1 MKSLGGIMKID
12 TGLRALLVICKFQ
25 RILADEKQIIHEFA
39 LGEKSVT
46 SQEIMKIAK
55 SLEFKVKKIEN
66 YRMPLV
72 KLPVPCIGQK
82 KNGQFFVIMKVTSK
96 GILFFDPKVGQPKL
110 LNIQQ
115 FDQLWNRTI
124 LLFKHKKSM
133 REHPKFGFNWFIPT
147 ILNYKKL
154 LIEVLVAAFTIQ
166 IVGLFSPI
174 MTQVVVDKVLV
185 HNSLSTLNI
194 LVIGLLIITIF
205 ELIMGIAKNYV
216 FSITTSKID
225 ILLSAKLFNHL
236 LRLPLR
242 YFETRRIGDTVARV
256 RELENIRRFLT
267 GTPLTSVLDSF
278 FIIIYIAVMFFYSS
292 QLTWITLASIPI
304 FTLLSAIATPLFKNS
319 LDEKFDA
326 GAEVQ
331 SFLVET
337 VTGINTVKSL
347 ALEPVIKKRWEDYQA
362 KYTIANFKSA
372 ILSGN
377 VGAIGQFIQKGFDL
391 LLLWYGANLVID
403 NQLSVGQLIAFRML
417 ASRVSGP
424 VLRLVQLWQEFQQTG
439 ISVERIGD
447 IFNTRTEIT
456 QNSSKTRLPK
466 IKGEIIFENV
476 SFRYDINDPETIRQ
490 MNFKVPAGKV
500 VGVVGRS
507 GSGKS
512 TLAKLIQRLYI
523 PESGKILVDG
533 VNISI
538 ADTVWLRRQ
547 IGVVLQENFLFNMT
561 IRENIAINKSNASI
575 EKVIEV
581 AKIAGA
587 HEFILEFPN
596 GYDTMIGEK
605 GSGLSGGQKQRI
617 AIARALLL
625 NPRILIFDEA
635 TSALDYESERIIQ
648 QNLKKISKNRT
659 VLIIAHRL
667 STLKNADLIMSID
680 KGSLVEFGSRLD
692 LLNRNGLFRYLYQ
705 QQEEAE

>member
-1 MKSLGGIMKID
+1 
-12 TGLRALLVICKFQ
+12 
-25 RILADEKQIIHEFA
+25 
-39 LGEKSVT
+39 
-46 SQEIMKIAK
+46 
-55 SLEFKVKKIEN
+55 
-66 YRMPLV
+66 
-72 KLPVPCIGQK
+72 
-82 KNGQFFVIMKVTSK
+82 
-96 GILFFDPKVGQPKL
+96 
-110 LNIQQ
+110 
-115 FDQLWNRTI
+115 
-124 LLFKHKKSM
+124 
-133 REHPKFGFNWFIPT
+133 
-147 ILNYKKL
+147 
-154 LIEVLVAAFTIQ
+154 
-166 IVGLFSPI
+166 
-174 MTQVVVDKVLV
+174 
-185 HNSLSTLNI
+185 
-194 LVIGLLIITIF
+194 
-205 ELIMGIAKNYV
+205 
-216 FSITTSKID
+216 
-225 ILLSAKLFNHL
+225 
-236 LRLPLR
+236 
-242 YFETRRIGDTVARV
+242 
-256 RELENIRRFLT
+256 
-267 GTPLTSVLDSF
+267 
-278 FIIIYIAVMFFYSS
+278 
-292 QLTWITLASIPI
+292 
-304 FTLLSAIATPLFKNS
+304 
-319 LDEKFDA
+319 
-326 GAEVQ
+326 
-331 SFLVET
+331 
-337 VTGINTVKSL
+337 
-347 ALEPVIKKRWEDYQA
+347 
-362 KYTIANFKSA
+362 
-372 ILSGN
+372 
-377 VGAIGQFIQKGFDL
+377 
-391 LLLWYGANLVID
+391 
-403 NQLSVGQLIAFRML
+403 ML

-500 VGVVGRS
+500 VGIVGRS

-617 AIARALLL
+617 VIARALLL

-648 QNLKKISKNRT
+648 QNLKK
-659 VLIIAHRL
+659 
-667 STLKNADLIMSID
+667 
-680 KGSLVEFGSRLD
+680 
-692 LLNRNGLFRYLYQ
+692 
-705 QQEEAE
+705 

>member
-1 MKSLGGIMKID
+1 
-12 TGLRALLVICKFQ
+12 
-25 RILADEKQIIHEFA
+25 
-39 LGEKSVT
+39 
-46 SQEIMKIAK
+46 
-55 SLEFKVKKIEN
+55 
-66 YRMPLV
+66 
-72 KLPVPCIGQK
+72 
-82 KNGQFFVIMKVTSK
+82 
-96 GILFFDPKVGQPKL
+96 
-110 LNIQQ
+110 
-115 FDQLWNRTI
+115 
-124 LLFKHKKSM
+124 
-133 REHPKFGFNWFIPT
+133 
-147 ILNYKKL
+147 
-154 LIEVLVAAFTIQ
+154 
-166 IVGLFSPI
+166 
-174 MTQVVVDKVLV
+174 
-185 HNSLSTLNI
+185 
-194 LVIGLLIITIF
+194 
-205 ELIMGIAKNYV
+205 
-216 FSITTSKID
+216 
-225 ILLSAKLFNHL
+225 
-236 LRLPLR
+236 
-242 YFETRRIGDTVARV
+242 
-256 RELENIRRFLT
+256 
-267 GTPLTSVLDSF
+267 
-278 FIIIYIAVMFFYSS
+278 
-292 QLTWITLASIPI
+292 
-304 FTLLSAIATPLFKNS
+304 
-319 LDEKFDA
+319 
-326 GAEVQ
+326 
-331 SFLVET
+331 
-337 VTGINTVKSL
+337 
-347 ALEPVIKKRWEDYQA
+347 
-362 KYTIANFKSA
+362 
-372 ILSGN
+372 
-377 VGAIGQFIQKGFDL
+377 
-391 LLLWYGANLVID
+391 
-403 NQLSVGQLIAFRML
+403 ML

-500 VGVVGRS
+500 VGIVGRS

-523 PESGKILVDG
+523 PESGKILVEG

-596 GYDTMIGEK
+596 GYDAMIGEK